1 MARQG
6 QNTQRNRFHIKADP
20 LRGAM
25 IRLAATKTAR
35 SGPNFCLHAA
45 AEAAAKVLTPGE
57 MQELRRLYGDA
68 LPAATD

>member
-1 MARQG
+1 
-6 QNTQRNRFHIKADP
+6 
-20 LRGAM
+20 M